1 MSYAGMGQTIMD
13 VVAASPVA
21 MPNQFATMSPDQL
34 FNAAMLD
41 SSSAF
46 AELTRRA
53 HGNDPAVM
61 AALARIGQARAM
73 FSSGTPMDQIRARFG
88 VTVPTLTA
96 PTRPIGGIIART
108 VAATP
113 SSSIPIA
120 NAMMAKANVDRLF
133 RTYQTTSPMDALK
146 RNSVRQSQLA
156 AGRSMVQLLQR
167 VRPVTE
173 SERLRL
179 RAIMAGALASSQMR
193 QQCFSSGANGC
204 RTFLMNEDQG
214 PAKTNAEFVAI
225 TRPLDALLRL
235 SNVRPIATPRVVALP
250 TVVIVQGVRLAIP
263 TTVPANAQVIVAAA
277 AEAAAV
283 AAAKL
288 AADVKVAQ
296 AVTNAATRAAADKVV
311 AAQAAAD
318 AAAKAAEEQA
328 AKAKA
333 AAEAAAQATV
343 TAQTTGT
350 TAAVQTAQVA
360 AQTAEV
366 AHVAAEQASV
376 AATEVAT
383 VADVA
388 RSELEV
394 AATVTN
400 DAPAQEASTAA
411 TMTVAVETTGLG
423 PLGVSWKVWGLG
435 AAVLVGGYLFMNS
448 RAVSKN
454 RRRVRRNR
462 RRR

>member
-1 MSYAGMGQTIMD
+1 MGQILDMLASGRGPVVVVPAPQPTIGSGI
-13 VVAASPVA
+13 ALRP
-21 MPNQFATMSPDQL
+21 MPM
-34 FNAAMLD
+34 
-41 SSSAF
+41 
-46 AELTRRA
+46 
-53 HGNDPAVM
+53 
-61 AALARIGQARAM
+61 
-73 FSSGTPMDQIRARFG
+73 
-88 VTVPTLTA
+88 
-96 PTRPIGGIIART
+96 PIGPAPYAVARGP
-108 VAATP
+108 VVVSPAPIP
-113 SSSIPIA
+113 SASIPIA
-120 NAMMAKANVDRLF
+120 NAMMAKANVDHLF
-133 RTYQTTSPMDALK
+133 RTYQTTSPMDPLK
-146 RNSVRQSQLA
+146 RNNVRQSMLA

-204 RTFLMNEDQG
+204 RTFMANEDQG

-225 TRPLDALLRL
+225 ARPLDTLLRL
-235 SNVRPIATPRVVALP
+235 SNVRPIASVRVVAPP
-250 TVVIVQGVRLAIP
+250 TVVVVQGVRLAIP

-333 AAEAAAQATV
+333 AAEAAAQATA